1 MNMRWGGGAM
11 GGWGV
16 LFLVLSMFFALP
28 LHSQTIDPAD
38 AAMNAHVNSIAKQ
51 LRCPVCQGL
60 SLADSQSELSAQMRS
75 VIKDQ
80 IIAGQTD
87 AQIIDY
93 FVAKYGEWILLEPK
107 PSGFN
112 LIAYFLPLIMLAAGI
127 GVIYVSVKKW
137 TRAESHGGVE
147 LGQV

>member
-1 MNMRWGGGAM
+1 MPRRRVSARAARAAAHRGAD
-11 GGWGV
+11 
-16 LFLVLSMFFALP
+16 LALAHAVARADLGAVGQR
-28 LHSQTIDPAD
+28 LHAQARV
-38 AAMNAHVNSIAKQ
+38 AARH
-51 LRCPVCQGL
+51 
-60 SLADSQSELSAQMRS
+60 
-75 VIKDQ
+75 
-80 IIAGQTD
+80 IAGQTD